1 MVDNIGSNLCSAA
14 LPGGGFFPLHDDIEN
29 FLKEC
34 FELAGVPVSKQ
45 NVNWL
50 EGIVDEK
57 HLKPYRD
64 FIHGHKEPHKAPGA
78 IVPDLD
84 TRFLPVKQPTD
95 ASGATK
101 TAMFVGD
108 VKTCWLNK
116 SNYDG
121 AVGKKEQRPVEKK
134 AKIAKREYKAK
145 LKDLDKKYASEI
157 VGDGTNGV
165 TGPFERSLNRIVT
178 KNVVP
183 LVIGWYG
190 ETNEGLDKLL
200 MKLAR
205 IASNGPEAHG
215 VSPLDNSD
223 RRGGA
228 YPIILQRMRR
238 GLACLIARG
247 QTRHLEGRIHYL
259 RKTPDEAHNTWRAHR
274 RDNTWN
280 PSQYGRQR
288 GFDKF
293 IPEGYEGFE
302 QFRSGKSYRVNLD

>member
-1 MVDNIGSNLCSAA
+1 MR
-14 LPGGGFFPLHDDIEN
+14 
-29 FLKEC
+29 
-34 FELAGVPVSKQ
+34 GVPFSKQ

-50 EGIVDEK
+50 ERLVDEP

-64 FIHGHKEPHKAPGA
+64 FIHSHREPQKAPGA

-84 TRFLPVKQPTD
+84 TRFLPVKRPTD

-101 TAMFVGD
+101 TEVFVGD

-116 SNYDG
+116 KNYDG
-121 AVGKKEQRPVEKK
+121 AVRKKEQRPVEKK
-134 AKIAKREYKAK
+134 ARIVKREYKAK
-145 LKDLDKKYASEI
+145 LKELDKKYASDI

-228 YPIILQRMRR
+228 YPIILHRMRR

-280 PSQYGRQR
+280 PSQYGRQ
-288 GFDKF
+288 GFYAVVVGS
-293 IPEGYEGFE
+293 IG
-302 QFRSGKSYRVNLD
+302 